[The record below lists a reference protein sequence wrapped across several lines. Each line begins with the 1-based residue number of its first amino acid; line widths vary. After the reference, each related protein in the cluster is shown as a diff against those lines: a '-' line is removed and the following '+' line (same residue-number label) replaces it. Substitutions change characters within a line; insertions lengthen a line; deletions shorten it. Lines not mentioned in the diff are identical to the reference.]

1 LRSVAQRGQPVRSAH
16 SATAVRFGSRKKM
29 PACRKDDSAE
39 REAPEPAVVERNAKD
54 GVLEMTVQATRDER
68 PERDRAYGSSAL
80 EEIGSRYGVARELI
94 EDIRVAAAVFPFR
107 VNRYVLDELIDWTD
121 VPGDPI
127 FALTFPR
134 RDMLAPSDFAE
145 IRQALRDGVPVAP
158 IAQAILNRLNPHGSN
173 QTRNVPS
180 LGGRRVGG
188 LQHKYDESL
197 LVFPAPAQ
205 TCHSFCTFCFRFA
218 QFVPTRAGRFELRD
232 PAVLREY
239 LLAHP
244 EVSDVIYTGGDP
256 FIAASAVLRKFVEP
270 VLSIPT
276 VRSVRFGT
284 KSLAYWPQRFTTDAD
299 AGDLLA
305 LLREIV
311 ATGRHVAVMY
321 NSTHPRELQTPVAR
335 SAIARVRDTGAEI
348 RTQTPIMPGIN
359 DDADVW
365 RRLWTEQTRLGCVP
379 YYAFMPRD
387 TGSPVFELP
396 IARALRILRVAARD
410 LPGIAKTARGPV
422 MSTSYGK
429 IEVVGETALA
439 GRRAFV
445 LRFVR
450 AAERRWTGETFLA
463 AYDPHATW
471 LDELQPFEGGP
482 FFFEG
487 DSGRTDWAPPSAVF
501 ETLSLIS

>member
-1 LRSVAQRGQPVRSAH
+1 LRPGAQQRYHAAH
-16 SATAVRFGSRKKM
+16 SARARCNDAQRWRPARSARPAAAVRFGSRKKSR
-29 PACRKDDSAE
+29 PAARMM
-39 REAPEPAVVERNAKD
+39 APNAKHRSRPLWNSSAKD
-54 GVLEMTVQATRDER
+54 GVLEMTMQATRDER
-68 PERDRAYGSSAL
+68 PERYRAYGSSAL

-94 EDIRVAAAVFPFR
+94 DDIRVVATVFPFR

-121 VPGDPI
+121 VPRDPI

-134 RDMLAPSDFAE
+134 REMLRPSDFAE
-145 IRQALRDGVPVAP
+145 IRQALRDGAPVAP
-158 IAQAILNRLNPHGSN
+158 LAQAILNRLNPHGSD
-173 QTRNVPS
+173 QARNVPS
-180 LGGRRVGG
+180 LGGRRVNG

-197 LVFPAPAQ
+197 LVFPAAAQ

-232 PAVLREY
+232 PAALREY

-270 VLSIPT
+270 VLAIPT

-284 KSLAYWPQRFTTDAD
+284 KSLAYWPQRFTTDGD

-311 ATGRHVAVMY
+311 ASGRHVAVMY
-321 NSTHPRELQTPVAR
+321 NSTHPRELQTPEAR
-335 SAIARVRDTGAEI
+335 AAIARVRETGAEI

-359 DDADVW
+359 DDADLW

-387 TGSPVFELP
+387 TGSPIFELP
-396 IARALRILRVAARD
+396 IARALRILRDAARD

-429 IEVVGETALA
+429 IEVVGETTLA

-450 AAERRWTGETFLA
+450 GADRRSTGETFLA
-463 AYDPHATW
+463 AYDPQATW
-471 LDELQPFEGGP
+471 IDELQPFEC
-482 FFFEG
+482 
-487 DSGRTDWAPPSAVF
+487 GRLLFDDD
-501 ETLSLIS
+501 